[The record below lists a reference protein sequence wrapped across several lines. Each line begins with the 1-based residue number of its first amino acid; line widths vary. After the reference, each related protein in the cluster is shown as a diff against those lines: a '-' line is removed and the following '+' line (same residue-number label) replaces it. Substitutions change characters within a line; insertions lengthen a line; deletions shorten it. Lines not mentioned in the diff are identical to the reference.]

1 MRIRLKIVYLFIIIG
16 VVFLIMGFQ
25 VKGLNPLRTWTLI
38 DDNVWANE
46 GDWRNG
52 TKWVKAEFVE
62 KTHREIVLLKLK
74 SEQPILISVDKL
86 SEEDRAELVIIE
98 RNWEKAVK
106 FRVGGGLLVF
116 LSIIGLFSVGRS
128 VGTGGGSESGCGGGG
143 GCGGCG
149 GGG

>member
-106 FRVGGGLLVF
+106 FRVGGGLLVL
-116 LSIIGLFSVGRS
+116 LSIVGRIAPFVKHS
-128 VGTGGGSESGCGGGG
+128 NSGGGG
-143 GCGGCG
+143 G
-149 GGG
+149 

>member
-1 MRIRLKIVYLFIIIG
+1 
-16 VVFLIMGFQ
+16 MGFQ
-25 VKGLNPLRTWTLI
+25 VKGLNPLKTWTLI

-52 TKWVKAEFVE
+52 TKWVKAEFIE

-74 SEQPILISVDKL
+74 SGQPILISVDKL

-106 FRVGGGLLVF
+106 FRVGGGLLVL
-116 LSIIGLFSVGRS
+116 LSLIGHFAPFSDLS
-128 VGTGGGSESGCGGGG
+128 NAGGGG
-143 GCGGCG
+143 G
-149 GGG
+149 